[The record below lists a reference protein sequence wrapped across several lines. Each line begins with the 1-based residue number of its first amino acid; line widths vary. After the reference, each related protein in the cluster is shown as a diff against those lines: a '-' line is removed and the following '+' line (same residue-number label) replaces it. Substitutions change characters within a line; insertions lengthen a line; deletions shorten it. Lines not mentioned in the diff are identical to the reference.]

1 MSEAVNARN
10 ARILLG
16 AFGDPGHAFPMIALG
31 RALAARGQDV
41 TLQTWT
47 RWPDDVEA
55 AGIRFAAAPEYQVF
69 PTRSRPLKPYQ
80 AAVRAAVETRPLVA
94 ETRPDAVVADI
105 LTLAPAL
112 ASELEGVPSA
122 TLVPHVYPPGEA
134 GFPPYSFG
142 AKLPR
147 TRLGR
152 ALWSGLDRAA
162 DGGLRR
168 GREELNGARERLG
181 LAGPG
186 PKPRGD
192 QPGVVPWGH

>member
-47 RWPDDVEA
+47 RWREHVEA

-69 PTRSRPLKPYQ
+69 PTRGRPLKPYE
-80 AAVRAAVETRPLVA
+80 AAVRAALETRPLVA
-94 ETRPDAVVADI
+94 EARPDAVVADL

-112 ASELEGVPSA
+112 AGELEGVPTA
-122 TLVPHVYPPGEA
+122 TLVPHVYPPGAA
-134 GFPPYSFG
+134 GFSPDFLC
-142 AKLPR
+142 ARLPR
-147 TRLGR
+147 APVGAPPWRLLAR
-152 ALWSGLDRAA
+152 AVDRGLP
-162 DGGLRR
+162 R
-168 GREELNGARERLG
+168 GRGGVQRR
-181 LAGPG
+181 PG
-186 PKPRGD
+186 R
-192 QPGVVPWGH
+192 